1 MSKFQEYTGASF
13 SEDDVEN
20 YLEELAEKGW
30 GVFKHH
36 NSYVI
41 VIDDERQITTSFN
54 SYYKEWSVG
63 ASDIDGK
70 LPFVS
75 SNPVASFQQFKKCFA
90 KAAEYLGQDLD
101 CGPDS
106 VRLQETTPVS
116 NKCSI
121 ARLARKNA
129 VECIFDPYFDDKA
142 IESLKTL
149 VNLGMSL
156 NKDVRVLTTSKVRNR
171 LSKQLIEDFKT
182 EKGVNLESAFAY
194 LIKNIADICFSQL
207 GIPWLSDAA

>member
-75 SNPVASFQQFKKCFA
+75 SNPVASFQQFKMLCK
-90 KAAEYLGQDLD
+90 G
-101 CGPDS
+101 GRISRPRS
-106 VRLQETTPVS
+106 RLRSRQRTPS
-116 NKCSI
+116 RNNS
-121 ARLARKNA
+121 
-129 VECIFDPYFDDKA
+129 
-142 IESLKTL
+142 
-149 VNLGMSL
+149 
-156 NKDVRVLTTSKVRNR
+156 RVK
-171 LSKQLIEDFKT
+171 
-182 EKGVNLESAFAY
+182 
-194 LIKNIADICFSQL
+194 
-207 GIPWLSDAA
+207 